1 MEHVQ
6 NATAIISK
14 EQLLHHW
21 QGHRGLTRR
30 VIEAFP
36 EKELFEY
43 RIGGMRPFFIM
54 AMEVTDLASAGIKGL
69 ATNEW
74 DAYLPHD
81 TGEGLPKTKE
91 ELLAV
96 WDATTSRLD
105 TYWQQLTEERFA
117 EEIVAFGSYPGT
129 VLSTIMYFI
138 DNEIHHRGQGYVY
151 LRGLGIEPPAFYER
165 PRI

>member
-6 NATAIISK
+6 TATAIISK

-21 QGHRGLTRR
+21 QGHRSLTRR

-43 RIGGMRPFFIM
+43 SIGGMRPFFIM

-81 TGEGLPKTKE
+81 TGEGLPKTKKNS
-91 ELLAV
+91 LPYGMLPLAASIPTGNSLPKSVLLKKLWHLAV
-96 WDATTSRLD
+96 IPVQCL
-105 TYWQQLTEERFA
+105 
-117 EEIVAFGSYPGT
+117 
-129 VLSTIMYFI
+129 VL
-138 DNEIHHRGQGYVY
+138 
-151 LRGLGIEPPAFYER
+151 
-165 PRI
+165 